1 MFTCKHICNYG
12 TTENA
17 TIAFMMTKLIET
29 VRECK
34 ELFLEGYYSH
44 KNVNYKGTVDLVT
57 EYDVAIEKRL
67 TEALHKEFGD
77 FTIVGEES
85 TKEITHPKK
94 AIYIDPIDGT
104 TNFVH
109 GLPFCAIS
117 VGVWEDGKPI
127 AGIVYNPV
135 LDECFYAKRGEG
147 AYLNGEKI
155 AVSKQKEFQQSL
167 VSTGFPYTKVEK
179 GEDYDWVLRTMASLL
194 PITRDIRRFGSA
206 AIDICYVAY
215 GKFDA
220 YYECNLKPWDVAAAI
235 LILEEA
241 GGRISDEKG
250 RSYSLGDHIILCSNT
265 LVHDILVKNI
275 E

>member
-1 MFTCKHICNYG
+1 M
-12 TTENA
+12 ENA
-17 TIAFMMTKLIET
+17 TIAFMMTKLIEI
-29 VRECK
+29 VKECK
-34 ELFLEGYYSH
+34 ELFLEGYHSH

-67 TEALHKEFGD
+67 TEALQKEFGD
-77 FTIVGEES
+77 FTVVGEES
-85 TKEITHPKK
+85 TIEITHPKK

-155 AVSKQKEFQQSL
+155 CVSKQRDFQQSL
-167 VSTGFPYTKVEK
+167 VSTGFPYTKVQK
-179 GEDYDWVLRTMASLL
+179 GRDYEWVLRSMANIL

-206 AIDICYVAY
+206 AIDMCYVAC
-215 GKFDA
+215 GKFEA

-235 LILEEA
+235 LIIEEA
-241 GGRISDEKG
+241 GGRTTDEKG
-250 RSYSLGDHIILCSNT
+250 GSYSLDNHIILCSNT
-265 LVHDILVKNI
+265 LVHDDLVKNL